1 MKVDKLNYEAWLK
14 NKGLEYRYNILYF
27 GDINTLELAS
37 QYGTPLYAYN
47 EQMIRNRYKKLKR
60 IINFEYEDNEIH
72 FAVKANSNIAIL
84 RILKSEGA
92 SFDCT
97 SSGEIRTCLKVGISP
112 DKIMFTG
119 NMFTNED
126 FKFAVE
132 HDILVNLDSIS
143 QLDRLVKIINDLGKE
158 KRIISFRI
166 NPEFG
171 AGHHPHTITAGKHI
185 KFGILESQVI
195 KAYKK
200 AKKHGFRK
208 FGIHIHIGSGII
220 NPLDYEKA
228 IENYFIIISNL
239 TDHLNIE
246 LEFIDFGGGLGIPYN
261 PKDDPLNLEDYNNI
275 VVKKFKEIVEKG
287 NIGAPQFKIEPG
299 RFLIAEASIILAQIN
314 TIKYNGYK
322 WFAGLNA
329 GFNTLIRPILYG
341 SYHHIIKCDN
351 RNENEVLI
359 YDIVGPICESGDV
372 IGKNRELHKLK
383 EEDYLAI
390 LDTGAYGFVMSSNY
404 NSRTRATEIL
414 IDKGLIHIIREAEE
428 FNDLLEHQI
437 IPDHLK

>member
-1 MKVDKLNYEAWLK
+1 MNYEAWLK
-14 NKGLEYRYNILYF
+14 NKDLEYRDGVLYF
-27 GDINTLELAS
+27 GDINTLDLAN
-37 QYGTPLYAYN
+37 QYGTPLYVNN
-47 EQMIRNRYKKLKR
+47 EQMIRDRYKKLKNA
-60 IINFEYEDNEIH
+60 INFEYKNNEIH

-97 SSGEIRTCLKVGISP
+97 SSGEIKTCLKAGISP

-119 NMFTNED
+119 NMFTDED
-126 FKFAVE
+126 FKFAIE

-143 QLDRLVKIINDLGKE
+143 QLDRLVKIIDDLGRE

-171 AGHHPHTITAGKHI
+171 AGHHPHTITAGKNI
-185 KFGILESQVI
+185 KFGILDNQVI
-195 KAYKK
+195 EAYMKARNL
-200 AKKHGFRK
+200 GFMK

-228 IENYFIIISNL
+228 IEKYFEIIVHIADKL
-239 TDHLNIE
+239 DIE
-246 LEFIDFGGGLGIPYN
+246 FEFIDFGGGLGIPYN
-261 PKDDPLNLEDYNNI
+261 PKDDPLNLEDYINI
-275 VVKKFKEIVEKG
+275 VVKKFKKNVERG
-287 NIGAPQFKIEPG
+287 NVGSPQFKVEPG
-299 RFLIAEASIILAQIN
+299 RYLVAEASIILAQIN

-341 SYHHIIKCDN
+341 SYHHIIKCEN
-351 RNENEVLI
+351 RNENEILT

-372 IGKNRELHKLK
+372 LGKNRELPKLK
-383 EEDYLAI
+383 EKDFLAI
-390 LDTGAYGFVMSSNY
+390 LDTGAYGFMMSSNY
-404 NSRTRATEIL
+404 NSRTRAAEIL
-414 IDKGLIHIIREAEE
+414 INKGDMHIIREAES
-428 FNDLLEHQI
+428 FNDLIAHQI

>member
-1 MKVDKLNYEAWLK
+1 MNYEAWLK
-14 NKGLEYRYNILYF
+14 NKDLEYRDGVLYF
-27 GDINTLELAS
+27 GDINTLDLAN
-37 QYGTPLYAYN
+37 QYGTPLYVNN
-47 EQMIRNRYKKLKR
+47 EQMIRDRYKKLKNA
-60 IINFEYEDNEIH
+60 INFEYKNNEIH

-97 SSGEIRTCLKVGISP
+97 SSGEIKTCLKAGISP

-119 NMFTNED
+119 NMFTDED

-143 QLDRLVKIINDLGKE
+143 QLDRLVKIIDDLGRE

-171 AGHHPHTITAGKHI
+171 AGHHPHTITAGKNI
-185 KFGILESQVI
+185 KFGILDNQVI
-195 KAYKK
+195 EAYMKARNL
-200 AKKHGFRK
+200 GFMK

-220 NPLDYEKA
+220 NPLDFEKA
-228 IENYFIIISNL
+228 TEKFFAIIANITDKLDIEF
-239 TDHLNIE
+239 
-246 LEFIDFGGGLGIPYN
+246 EFIDLGGGLGIPYN
-261 PKDDPLNLEDYNNI
+261 PKDDPLNLEVYINI
-275 VVKKFKEIVEKG
+275 VVKKFKKIVERG
-287 NIGAPQFKIEPG
+287 NLGDPQFKVEPG
-299 RFLIAEASIILAQIN
+299 RYLTAEASIILAQIN

-351 RNENEVLI
+351 RNENEILT

-372 IGKNRELHKLK
+372 LGKNRELSKLK
-383 EEDYLAI
+383 EKDYLAI

-404 NSRTRATEIL
+404 NSRTRSAEIL
-414 IDKGLIHIIREAEE
+414 INKGCTHIIREAEK
-428 FNDLLEHQI
+428 FIDLIAHQI

>member
-1 MKVDKLNYEAWLK
+1 MKVNKLNYEAWLK
-14 NKGLEYRYNILYF
+14 NKDLEYRKGVLYF
-27 GDINTLELAS
+27 GNINTLDLAS
-37 QYGTPLYAYN
+37 QYGTPLYVNN
-47 EQMIRNRYKKLKR
+47 EQMIRDRYKKLKDA
-60 IINFEYEDNEIH
+60 INLEYKNNEIH

-97 SSGEIRTCLKVGISP
+97 SSGEIKTCLKAGISP

-119 NMFTNED
+119 NMFTDED

-143 QLDRLVKIINDLGKE
+143 QLDRLVKIIEDLGKE

-171 AGHHPHTITAGKHI
+171 AGHHPHTITAGKNI
-185 KFGILESQVI
+185 KFGILDNQVI
-195 KAYKK
+195 EAYLKARNL
-200 AKKHGFRK
+200 GFMK

-220 NPLDYEKA
+220 NPLDFEKA
-228 IENYFIIISNL
+228 IEKFIETIA
-239 TDHLNIE
+239 NIADK
-246 LEFIDFGGGLGIPYN
+246 LDMVFEFIDFGGGLGIPYN
-261 PKDDPLNLEDYNNI
+261 PKEDPLNLEIYNNI
-275 VVKKFKEIVEKG
+275 VVKKFKKIVERG
-287 NIGAPQFKIEPG
+287 NLGDPQFKMEPG
-299 RFLIAEASIILAQIN
+299 RYLIAEASIILAQIN

-341 SYHHIIKCDN
+341 SYHHIIKCYN
-351 RNENEVLI
+351 QNENEILA

-372 IGKNRELHKLK
+372 LGKNRELSKLK
-383 EEDYLAI
+383 ENEYLAI
-390 LDTGAYGFVMSSNY
+390 LDTGAYGFTMSSNY
-404 NSRTRATEIL
+404 NSRTRAAEIL
-414 IDKGLIHIIREAEE
+414 INKGCTHIIREAEK
-428 FNDLLEHQI
+428 FIDLIAHQI
-437 IPDHLK
+437 IPEHLK

>member
-1 MKVDKLNYEAWLK
+1 MNYEAWLK
-14 NKGLEYRYNILYF
+14 NKCLEYRDGVLYF
-27 GDINTLELAS
+27 GDISTLDLAN
-37 QYGTPLYAYN
+37 QYETPLYVNN
-47 EQMIRNRYKKLKR
+47 EQMIRDRYKKLKNA
-60 IINFEYEDNEIH
+60 INFEYKNNEIH

-97 SSGEIRTCLKVGISP
+97 SSGEIRSCLKAGISP

-119 NMFTNED
+119 NMFTDED
-126 FKFAVE
+126 FKFAVG

-143 QLDRLVKIINDLGKE
+143 QLDRLVKIIDELGKE
-158 KRIISFRI
+158 KGIISFRI

-171 AGHHPHTITAGKHI
+171 AGHHPHTITAGKNI
-185 KFGILESQVI
+185 KFGILDNQAIE
-195 KAYKK
+195 AYLK
-200 AKKHGFRK
+200 AKNLGFMK

-220 NPLDYEKA
+220 NPLDYENA
-228 IENYFIIISNL
+228 IEKYFAIIA
-239 TDHLNIE
+239 NIAE
-246 LEFIDFGGGLGIPYN
+246 KLDIEFEFIDFGGGLGIPYN

-275 VVKKFKEIVEKG
+275 IVKKFKRIVDKG
-287 NIGAPQFKIEPG
+287 NVGGPQFKIEPG
-299 RFLIAEASIILAQIN
+299 RYLIAEASIILAQIN

-322 WFAGLNA
+322 RFAGLNA

-351 RNENEVLI
+351 RNENEILA

-372 IGKNRELHKLK
+372 FGKNREFPKLK
-383 EEDYLAI
+383 EKDYLAI
-390 LDTGAYGFVMSSNY
+390 LDTGAYGFMMSSNY
-404 NSRTRATEIL
+404 NSRIRSGEIL
-414 IDKGLIHIIREAEE
+414 INNGSTHIIREAEK
-428 FNDLLEHQI
+428 FSDLIAHQI